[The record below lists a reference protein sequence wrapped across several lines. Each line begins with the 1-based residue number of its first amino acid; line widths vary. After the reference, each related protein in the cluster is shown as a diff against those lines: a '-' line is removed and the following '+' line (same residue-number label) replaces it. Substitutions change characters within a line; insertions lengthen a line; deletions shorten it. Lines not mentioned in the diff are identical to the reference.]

1 MESLKNT
8 DEKINEYCTL
18 IFYIFLTILAC
29 IGALLVCISEFY
41 AILKALGWKIEKND
55 CINLIIAL
63 GTCASAGGLIWF
75 SHLTH
80 KNQKNN
86 EFYSL
91 FKVLLEENNKL
102 LKEIMESENNNSQI
116 SNKYYNPL
124 ILNKHIIDSFKNT
137 FLKDEC
143 NLQNEAQLE
152 INFKKEVVKVID
164 LHHKLKPYLITL
176 FRILKLISTSNKISD
191 DDKKE
196 YYGLIRGLTPPH
208 IQFIILFNS
217 LGYREKEKQ
226 PNYTDLLIESKFFE
240 HLPITESWLTEVY
253 SFDQKV
259 ERENR
264 NPLKEE
270 EKNLTSLLEEYIFSG
285 KVIDIDAFGRSIYL
299 EKHLFKASK
308 L

>member
-1 MESLKNT
+1 MNPLKNT
-8 DEKINEYCTL
+8 NEKINEYCTL

-29 IGALLVCISEFY
+29 IGAFY
-41 AILKALGWKIEKND
+41 AIFAAYDWKIGEND
-55 CINLIIAL
+55 FTNWLIAG
-63 GTCASAGGLIWF
+63 GTIASAFGLIWF
-75 SHLTH
+75 SYLTY

-86 EFYSL
+86 EFHSL
-91 FKVLLEENNKL
+91 FKILLEENNKL

-226 PNYTDLLIESKFFE
+226 PNYTDLLIESRFFE
-240 HLPITESWLTEVY
+240 HLPITESWLTDVYLSGQGFVGKTERPFLTNNEV
-253 SFDQKV
+253 
-259 ERENR
+259 
-264 NPLKEE
+264 
-270 EKNLTSLLEEYIFSG
+270 KNFSSLLEKYIFSG
-285 KVIDIDAFGRSIYL
+285 KVIDLQAFGQSIYL
-299 EKHLFKASK
+299 KRD
-308 L
+308 

>member
-1 MESLKNT
+1 MNPLKNT

-29 IGALLVCISEFY
+29 IGAFY
-41 AILKALGWKIEKND
+41 AIFAAYDWRIGEND
-55 CINLIIAL
+55 FTNWLIAG
-63 GTCASAGGLIWF
+63 GTIASAFGLIWF
-75 SHLTH
+75 SYLTY

-86 EFYSL
+86 EFHSL
-91 FKVLLEENNKL
+91 FKILLEENNKL

-152 INFKKEVVKVID
+152 INFKKEVVKEID

-226 PNYTDLLIESKFFE
+226 PNYTDLLIESRFFE
-240 HLPITESWLTEVY
+240 HLPITESWLTDVY
-253 SFDQKV
+253 LSGQGFV
-259 ERENR
+259 ERTERPFLTN
-264 NPLKEE
+264 NEV
-270 EKNLTSLLEEYIFSG
+270 KNFSSLLEKYIFSG
-285 KVIDIDAFGRSIYL
+285 KVIDLQAFGQSIYL
-299 EKHLFKASK
+299 EKHLLKASK

>member
-1 MESLKNT
+1 MNPLKNT
-8 DEKINEYCTL
+8 NEKINEYCTL

-29 IGALLVCISEFY
+29 IGAFY
-41 AILKALGWKIEKND
+41 AIFAAYDWKIGEND
-55 CINLIIAL
+55 FTNWLIAG
-63 GTCASAGGLIWF
+63 GTIASAFGLIWF
-75 SHLTH
+75 SYLTY

-86 EFYSL
+86 EFHSL
-91 FKVLLEENNKL
+91 FKILLEENNKL

-152 INFKKEVVKVID
+152 INFKKEVVKEID

-226 PNYTDLLIESKFFE
+226 PNYTDLLIESRFFE
-240 HLPITESWLTEVY
+240 HLPITESWLTDVY
-253 SFDQKV
+253 LSGQGFV
-259 ERENR
+259 ERTERPFLTN
-264 NPLKEE
+264 NEV
-270 EKNLTSLLEEYIFSG
+270 KNFSSLLEKYIFSG
-285 KVIDIDAFGRSIYL
+285 KVIDLQAFGQSIYL
-299 EKHLFKASK
+299 EKHLLKASK

>member
-8 DEKINEYCTL
+8 DEKINKYCTL

-29 IGALLVCISEFY
+29 IGAFY
-41 AILKALGWKIEKND
+41 AIFTAYGWEIEKND
-55 CINLIIAL
+55 FTNWLIAG
-63 GTCASAGGLIWF
+63 GTIASAFGLIWF
-75 SHLTH
+75 SYLTY

-102 LKEIMESENNNSQI
+102 LKEIIRPENNNSQI
-116 SNKYYNPL
+116 SNKYYDL
-124 ILNKHIIDSFKNT
+124 VTLNKHIIDLFEKI
-137 FLKDEC
+137 FLKDEYK
-143 NLQNEAQLE
+143 LRNEAQFE
-152 INFKKEVVKVID
+152 INFKEEVVKKID
-164 LHHKLKPYLITL
+164 LHHELKPYLIIL

-240 HLPITESWLTEVY
+240 HLPITESWLTDVYFSGQKFAGKTERPFLTRKEVKN
-253 SFDQKV
+253 FI
-259 ERENR
+259 
-264 NPLKEE
+264 PHL
-270 EKNLTSLLEEYIFSG
+270 EKYILSG
-285 KVIDIDAFGRSIYL
+285 KVIDLEAFGQSIYL
-299 EKHLFKASK
+299 EKHLLKASK